1 MKFPN
6 PEHHNDLDHTS
17 VASGLGSD
25 LGSGLGSGH
34 DSVES
39 DRHVVSLDID
49 ADSGEI
55 IAFRGTASAVR
66 RICEHLLADDRK
78 ASDDDR
84 EASTFRL
91 RPLSMDLP
99 TARASRRESD
109 QATPMGFSQAAE
121 DAIRRRANPMNILAQ
136 LTSRPA
142 SQDVTPSPP
151 LDAGSPH
158 RPHLTSHRDGA

>member
-6 PEHHNDLDHTS
+6 PEHHNDLDRTS
-17 VASGLGSD
+17 MASGLGSD

-66 RICEHLLADDRK
+66 RICEHLLADDRE

-109 QATPMGFSQAAE
+109 QATPMEIG
-121 DAIRRRANPMNILAQ
+121 RAH
-136 LTSRPA
+136 
-142 SQDVTPSPP
+142 V
-151 LDAGSPH
+151 
-158 RPHLTSHRDGA
+158 